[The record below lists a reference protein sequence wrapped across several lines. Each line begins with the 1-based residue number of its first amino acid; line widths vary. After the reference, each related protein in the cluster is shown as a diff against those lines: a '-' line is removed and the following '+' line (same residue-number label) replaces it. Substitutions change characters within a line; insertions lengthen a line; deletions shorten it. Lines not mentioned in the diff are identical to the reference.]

1 MLILDTNHTQEISRG
16 SPAGIR
22 LLNRLRESGDSVATT
37 IISAEEHLRGWM
49 TEIRKRSKPEDQ
61 VEPYRRMLTTM
72 EFYSAW
78 LVLPWDFEA
87 AALFSLHRAGGVRIG
102 SMDLKIACIALAHE
116 AIVLTRN
123 RVDFSQV
130 PGLRYENWLD

>member
-1 MLILDTNHTQEISRG
+1 
-16 SPAGIR
+16 
-22 LLNRLRESGDSVATT
+22 
-37 IISAEEHLRGWM
+37 
-49 TEIRKRSKPEDQ
+49 
-61 VEPYRRMLTTM
+61 MLTTM

-116 AIVLTRN
+116 AVVLTRN

-130 PGLRYENWLD
+130 PGLRHENWLD